1 MSKTST
7 FGFTNTEDSTVTLTP
22 KALGLTSNYAVSADI
37 SDQAILN
44 NKTAP
49 IDLQEVISYR
59 STDINNLKSNAVN
72 IQYPSPVTAGVQYSV
87 QVTDTLSTTDSN
99 DASFRVDEPISVTIS
114 VRHPK
119 SGNIGSTQV
128 ATVMMRALSSLV
140 KEDGSWRFDDLM
152 RGAERPIVD

>member
-1 MSKTST
+1 MSKTSA
-7 FGFTNTEDSTVTLTP
+7 FGFTNTTDSSVTLTP
-22 KALGLTSNYAVSADI
+22 KALGLTSNYAISADV
-37 SDQAILN
+37 SDQAVLN

-59 STDINNLKSNAVN
+59 SMDINNLKSNAVN
-72 IQYPSPVTAGVQYSV
+72 IQYPSPVTTGVQYSV
-87 QVTDTLSTTDSN
+87 QVTDTLSTTDSS

>member
-7 FGFTNTEDSTVTLTP
+7 FGFTNTDDGTVTLTP
-22 KALGLTSNYAVSADI
+22 KALGLTSNYAVSADV

-59 STDINNLKSNAVN
+59 SMDINNLKSNAVN

-119 SGNIGSTQV
+119 SGNIGSAQV